1 MEQTIMWFVMK
12 DQKRM
17 EDIIQGYE
25 DLLESL
31 RTRLSILNTSVF
43 LLEETL
49 ETDREKRNEYIN
61 RINRE
66 LERIRDLI
74 IYVPETLRG
83 N

>member
-1 MEQTIMWFVMK
+1 
-12 DQKRM
+12 M

-25 DLLESL
+25 DLLENL

-49 ETDREKRNEYIN
+49 ETDRAKTAEYIN
-61 RINRE
+61 KINLE
-66 LERIRDLI
+66 LERIRNLI
-74 IYVPETLRG
+74 IHVPETLRS

>member
-1 MEQTIMWFVMK
+1 MWFVMK

>member
-1 MEQTIMWFVMK
+1 MK

-49 ETDREKRNEYIN
+49 ETDRDKRNEYIN

>member
-1 MEQTIMWFVMK
+1 
-12 DQKRM
+12 M

-49 ETDREKRNEYIN
+49 ETDRNKRNEYIN

>member
-1 MEQTIMWFVMK
+1 
-12 DQKRM
+12 M

-49 ETDREKRNEYIN
+49 ETDRDKRNEYIN

>member
-1 MEQTIMWFVMK
+1 
-12 DQKRM
+12 M